1 MSLAIGDY
9 VYVHREGLYG
19 RIKDIW
25 EMEETFLGVYG
36 RIENI
41 GEETFYTVEFPWRFT
56 ENEVFE
62 ESELVKLENSYF
74 PKGTIVT
81 GLKGAKKYNFTTDKA
96 IMEVMDNVNDGRMI
110 VKILK
115 HKDKPHLLYKEHWV
129 DSMWFECIK
138 FPSNFI
144 R

>member
-9 VYVHREGLYG
+9 VYVPSLGMYG
-19 RIKDIW
+19 RIVDI
-25 EMEETFLGVYG
+25 YG
-36 RIENI
+36 R
-41 GEETFYTVEFPWRFT
+41 EETFYTVEFPWYPI
-56 ENEVFE
+56 EDMDFE
-62 ESELVKLENSYF
+62 ESQLVKLDSPYF
-74 PKGTIVT
+74 PKGSLVT
-81 GLKGAKKYNFTTDKA
+81 GLKGAKMYNFTNDKA
-96 IMEVMDNVNDGRMI
+96 IMEVIDNENVGRML

-115 HKDKPHLLYKEHWV
+115 HKDKPYLLYEEYWV

>member
-9 VYVHREGLYG
+9 VYVPS
-19 RIKDIW
+19 
-25 EMEETFLGVYG
+25 LGVYG

-41 GEETFYTVEFPWRFT
+41 GEETFYTVNFLWEFV
-56 ENEVFE
+56 EDADFE
-62 ESELVKLENSYF
+62 ESQLVKLERPYF

-96 IMEVMDNVNDGRMI
+96 IMEVMDNLNDGRML

-115 HKDKPHLLYKEHWV
+115 HKDRPHLLYKEHWV
-129 DSMWFECIK
+129 DSIWFK
-138 FPSNFI
+138 LARPRTNFY
-144 R
+144 RGEKED